1 MFTENDNIN
10 NLQGLIDLVID
21 EYDNYYRVLSTRTSG
36 GKLLEISLSNFY
48 YDDSYAI
55 ITEFDDETKNKYK
68 YKHVGHI
75 LTDRLN
81 GALKI
86 LKDNNR
92 KIFTIQ
98 DLFNNQTKVFFLN
111 QTAPHP
117 RSN

>member
-10 NLQGLIDLVID
+10 NLQGLTDLVID
-21 EYDNYYRVLSTRTSG
+21 EYHNYYIVLRTRTSG

-81 GALKI
+81 GTLKI
-86 LKDNNR
+86 LKDDNR
-92 KIFTIQ
+92 KIFTVQ
-98 DLFNNQTKVFFLN
+98 DLLNNQIKVAFSN
-111 QTAPHP
+111 QTVPHP
-117 RSN
+117 RSK